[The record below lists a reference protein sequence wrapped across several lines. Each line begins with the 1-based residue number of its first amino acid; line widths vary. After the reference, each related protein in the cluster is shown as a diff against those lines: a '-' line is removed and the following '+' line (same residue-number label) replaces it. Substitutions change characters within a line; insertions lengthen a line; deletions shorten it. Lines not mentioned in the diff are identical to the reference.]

1 MSGFRDTGSMILLL
15 GLFLGSAAACHAVLP
30 YLPERHRSRDTLD
43 MVRLVSSLLVTFAAL
58 VLGLLTSTVNTAFVT
73 IGNDVNDL
81 AGHIQQTDTCLRAY
95 GPEADPIRAQLRLYV
110 ANAVASTWPSDV
122 APGSRPAE
130 AVPPATES
138 QILDK
143 ALQQVRLGLV
153 RLEPPDAVHAR
164 IVTLCLADF
173 AKLYDLRWKVVAES
187 HGSISVPFYRVL
199 VVMLVAVFASFGL
212 SSPRNLVAWLSVGLA
227 AMTMAASLFV
237 VLELDD
243 PIDGLIRISSE
254 SMRTALAEL
263 NR

>member
-1 MSGFRDTGSMILLL
+1 MTADFKDTGSMVLLL
-15 GLFLGSAAACHAVLP
+15 GLFLGSAGTCHAVLP

-43 MVRLVSSLLVTFAAL
+43 MVRLVSSLLVTFASL

-73 IGNDVNDL
+73 IGNDVNEL

-95 GPEADPIRAQLRLYV
+95 GSEADPIRAQLRDYV
-110 ANAVASTWPSDV
+110 RAAVASTWPSD
-122 APGSRPAE
+122 AEPGARS
-130 AVPPATES
+130 AVPPAAES
-138 QILDK
+138 QLLDT
-143 ALQQVRLGLV
+143 ALQHVRLGLI
-153 RLEPPDAVHAR
+153 RLDPPDAMRAK

-173 AKLYDLRWKVVAES
+173 AKLYDLRWRVVAES

-212 SSPRNLVAWLSVGLA
+212 SSPRNFVAWLAVGLA
-227 AMTMAASLFV
+227 AMTMAAALFV

-263 NR
+263 DR